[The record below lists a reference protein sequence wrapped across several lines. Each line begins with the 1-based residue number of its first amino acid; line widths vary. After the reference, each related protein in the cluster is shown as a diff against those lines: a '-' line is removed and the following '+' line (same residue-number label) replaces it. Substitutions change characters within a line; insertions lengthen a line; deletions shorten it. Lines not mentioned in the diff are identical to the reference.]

1 MCPVFIGR
9 VSERDALFRLLDR
22 TRSGQGSVALVC
34 GEAGIGKSRLIAEA
48 KAEASALGFLLLQG
62 SCFQVDS
69 SYPYAPL
76 LDLLRVSA
84 VPTPD
89 APDPIVLE
97 FARLLP
103 ELASDLSGP
112 LPTPQPDP
120 EQEKRRLFAALTRF
134 FKERASQRPVLL
146 VIEDLHWCDD
156 VSLEFLQSLAR
167 SCAMQ
172 PLLLLM
178 TYRSDEVQPSLQR
191 CLAQLDRSR
200 LSQELQLMPLSR
212 SDVDAMLDAMFALQ
226 ISERA
231 NRWISSTRSPRA
243 TRSSLRRSS
252 PPWSHV
258 EYCGLMTGSG
268 SASCIQIIAANTCRF
283 HAACRMPCNSGRTS

>member
-9 VSERDALFRLLDR
+9 ASERDALFRLIDR

-167 SCAMQ
+167 SCARQ

-178 TYRSDEVQPSLQR
+178 TYRRDEVQPSLQR
-191 CLAQLDRSR
+191 CLAQLDRAR
-200 LSQELQLMPLSR
+200 LSQELHLVPLSR
-212 SDVDAMLDAMFALQ
+212 TDVAAMLGAMFGLPETEQ
-226 ISERA
+226 A
-231 NRWISSTRSPRA
+231 NLLDLIYPLTEGNPFFVEEVL
-243 TRSSLRRSS
+243 TSLVSRGELLSDNGVWQHK
-252 PPWSHV
+252 PH
-258 EYCGLMTGSG
+258 LD
-268 SASCIQIIAANTCRF
+268 
-283 HAACRMPCNSGRTS
+283 